1 VVLVLVLVVAGGG
14 GQDLLLAGLAIK
26 NPHKKTLKNPPKKRT
41 KMVFFLNFLKIIQ
54 TFLFETDF

>member
-1 VVLVLVLVVAGGG
+1 VVLVLVVVAGGG

-26 NPHKKTLKNPPKKRT
+26 IPTKKPTKN
-41 KMVFFLNFLKIIQ
+41 VFFFFNFKFFMKIIQ